1 MIEVMNI
8 SDYPYQ
14 KHTIITPDAPIT
26 LELRFYPKAQ
36 FWTMGIAY
44 KEKVISGV
52 KLALG
57 VNHVR
62 SQNLP
67 FDFIVVDKS
76 NTGID
81 PFKADDFVSGRV
93 RLVML
98 ERADMESIR
107 GEPVPI

>member
-8 SDYPYQ
+8 TDYPFQ
-14 KHTIITPDAPIT
+14 KHTVITPDAPAAI
-26 LELRFYPKAQ
+26 ELRFYPKAQ
-36 FWTMGIAY
+36 FWTLGIRY
-44 KEKVISGV
+44 KDKVIEGLKLSMGV
-52 KLALG
+52 LHA
-57 VNHVR
+57 R

-81 PFKADDFVSGRV
+81 PFKADDFSSGRC